1 MKKNEYRGQLIVSD
15 IKFDMKYF
23 SDHLEEVLHEA
34 GLEGERVRVGFQVT
48 ERNAA
53 WKSGRGMMQLIK

>member
-1 MKKNEYRGQLIVSD
+1 
-15 IKFDMKYF
+15 MKYF

-53 WKSGRGMMQLIK
+53 WKSGRGMTQLIK